1 MIVTRKEA
9 EKKLGKE
16 LRGPQYV
23 GKRWFLL
30 SRSVPHRNLGG
41 FATKQEAKDHERAV
55 QYFKRNPRETPVPPG
70 VRDRRLWLRQRAQ
83 VKKRVDVWPSAY
95 ASGQVV
101 QEYKR
106 AGGRFYNPSSP
117 LDNEALLE
125 LELAVIENPKP
136 RKSDWDIKD
145 ERGTVGLTFNWFEWA
160 PGYALIRDLEASKKR
175 KGYGSSLVEDA
186 IAKAR
191 KRKAEGIILPP
202 PESTEAEKFWKSQ
215 AGWKPLRKKGY
226 RGWMVYELAKENPLT
241 GLDKWFAEEWVDMA
255 RSVYLSGPK
264 AGQLK
269 PGGWVKCGRPD
280 TTKGGYPK
288 CRPLAEAKKMTPE
301 QRIYAIRKKRSA
313 EKIAPK
319 KKGRAPIMVKT
330 YKKKPKDN
338 PRSKYDAH
346 ASKIAKKLFLLF
358 KKNDIFKARSSTI
371 DGFEE
376 FSNPAEHYADDAGT
390 VKVLGNTFSLHIG
403 LRIDRRLNRLSLSG
417 GFEPE
422 TGRLTVFAARPYRL
436 RENVDMNA
444 AYMRIY
450 EIVRHEME
458 HALQGEG
465 EGAGDMPGKDI
476 RSARDFND
484 YYMDPIEIEAYAVG
498 LYALAKKRGIPFSI
512 ILKDFKR
519 KLELNYPRVHK
530 RHVGRF
536 VKAVESYAAKR
547 YPRLSGSPSVTK
559 RGAKG
564 LRKMVSKS
572 NPSSLRKD
580 LEKMLKQAEKLG
592 CVVNRDSKHY
602 KVRCPE
608 GPQIIVP
615 KTPSGSRTLQNVRRD
630 FRRAGVHL
638 NPEAAPEANPE
649 RKKLYIYP
657 NKSAVKIA
665 KQALERRKDLP
676 KSKRGGLDA
685 MEAHE
690 QGIGSGVL
698 RARDIAAGK
707 RINAYQVKAFFDRHR
722 SNFVKAKADGKK
734 WEDSKA
740 WQAWD
745 LWGGEPLR
753 KQVEKAVAKDKKER
767 EKNPPKKM
775 PSYNVIR
782 FLSYPSQS
790 LYEKV
795 GVTDSIGR
803 HTPLPDD
810 MLSDFERADKM
821 LQQAS
826 RMDPMYVGRDD
837 LIKEADAILRPMAD
851 RLWEI
856 HVDRVRKHK
865 PARKRHRM
873 NPYRKERF
881 EHEGVPAERVTKTWG
896 EWEAEQGMY
905 TGPIP
910 PDPVA
915 ERKRRAEIKAKA
927 QAKLKKLKGNPDK
940 PPLAKDLIAECRALW
955 ESYCER
961 PGKVKLLKVEKHCD
975 AMKASKFKTVKDE
988 RRRCMN
994 AVRREKKKLGM

>member
-70 VRDRRLWLRQRAQ
+70 VRDRHLWLRQRAK

-125 LELAVIENPKP
+125 LELAVLENPKP
-136 RKSDWDIKD
+136 RKSDWDIKGK
-145 ERGTVGLTFNWFEWA
+145 RGTVGLTFDWFEWA

-241 GLDKWFAEEWVDMA
+241 GLDKWFAEEWVDLA
-255 RSVYLSGPK
+255 RSVYLKGDK

-288 CRPLAEAKKMTPE
+288 CRPLAEAKRMTPK
-301 QRIYAIRKKRSA
+301 QRIYAIRKKRKA
-313 EKIAPK
+313 ERKATDD
-319 KKGRAPIMVKT
+319 KGRAPIMVKT
-330 YKKKPKDN
+330 YKEKDN
-338 PRSKYDAH
+338 PSGLSKDV
-346 ASKIAKKLFLLF
+346 SKLL
-358 KKNDIFKARSSTI
+358 
-371 DGFEE
+371 
-376 FSNPAEHYADDAGT
+376 
-390 VKVLGNTFSLHIG
+390 
-403 LRIDRRLNRLSLSG
+403 
-417 GFEPE
+417 
-422 TGRLTVFAARPYRL
+422 
-436 RENVDMNA
+436 
-444 AYMRIY
+444 
-450 EIVRHEME
+450 
-458 HALQGEG
+458 
-465 EGAGDMPGKDI
+465 
-476 RSARDFND
+476 
-484 YYMDPIEIEAYAVG
+484 
-498 LYALAKKRGIPFSI
+498 
-512 ILKDFKR
+512 
-519 KLELNYPRVHK
+519 
-530 RHVGRF
+530 
-536 VKAVESYAAKR
+536 
-547 YPRLSGSPSVTK
+547 
-559 RGAKG
+559 RGA
-564 LRKMVSKS
+564 
-572 NPSSLRKD
+572 
-580 LEKMLKQAEKLG
+580 EQQG
-592 CVVNRDSKHY
+592 CVVFKGRKHY

-608 GPQIIVP
+608 GPQITVSS
-615 KTPSGSRTLQNVRRD
+615 TPSDRRVLHKIRKD

-638 NPEAAPEANPE
+638 NPDGSRVPNPSENPE

-657 NKSAVKIA
+657 NKSAVKVA
-665 KQALERRKDLP
+665 KRALERRKKLP

-753 KQVEKAVAKDKKER
+753 KQVEAAVKKDKAEHEKEKLK
-767 EKNPPKKM
+767 KNPPAKKKRVKKKIKKVESKLSEESHAMTKGAAIGTAVGGLAGSVLAPPVGGPIGAGAGAYTGAMIGKEMVNHDRKENPKRKKKKKSKEAKVRDWLAVHAHFRSGAGETKGPGGKSKARRSKEGARGSGQRRAIEENPYRGDDQLTKLRMEMYKLHEAGRGIREVVYDKKDQISGRKPRKTAGDFEFFKIYKSWSDMRFHISRVTNRGLDKKM
-775 PSYNVIR
+775 VKALNEHAPIIHKGDMPAVYALLEDFSKSLDSNDYDTVIITLNATPGIK
-782 FLSYPSQS
+782 LSESKIPKHHASKKRG
-790 LYEKV
+790 L
-795 GVTDSIGR
+795 R
-803 HTPLPDD
+803 RL
-810 MLSDFERADKM
+810 LSR
-821 LQQAS
+821 
-826 RMDPMYVGRDD
+826 
-837 LIKEADAILRPMAD
+837 
-851 RLWEI
+851 
-856 HVDRVRKHK
+856 
-865 PARKRHRM
+865 

-881 EHEGVPAERVTKTWG
+881 EHEGVPAERVTKTWA

-940 PPLAKDLIAECRALW
+940 PPMAKDLIAECRRLW
-955 ESYCER
+955 ESYCKR
-961 PGKVKLLKVEKHCD
+961 PGRVTLRKVEKHCET

-988 RRRCMN
+988 RRRCMK
-994 AVRREKKKLGM
+994 AVRAEKKRLGM